1 MANYVETI
9 DKLNAE
15 KDVLKMKIKDF
26 RGEKRDYQNEI
37 YQLEKDLND
46 VLLDLDYERKVNQR
60 LRDRLARLENQG
72 DNYEIDRKNKQD
84 EINRL
89 TLAYQKLLMENQGL
103 NGQVYQLKVELQGT
117 QLKLNDLKN

>member
-1 MANYVETI
+1 MQGDQDKNKQMSMRYMQRIQELNEQMADYVATI

-15 KDVLKMKIKDF
+15 KDVLKLKIKDF

-46 VLLDLDYERKVNQR
+46 VLLDLDYEQKINQR

-72 DNYEIDRKNKQD
+72 DNYEIDRKNK
-84 EINRL
+84 
-89 TLAYQKLLMENQGL
+89 
-103 NGQVYQLKVELQGT
+103 
-117 QLKLNDLKN
+117 